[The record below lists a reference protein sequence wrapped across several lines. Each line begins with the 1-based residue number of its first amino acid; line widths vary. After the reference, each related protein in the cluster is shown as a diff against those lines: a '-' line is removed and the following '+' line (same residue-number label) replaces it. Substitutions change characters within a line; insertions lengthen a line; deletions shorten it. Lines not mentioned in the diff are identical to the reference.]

1 MSKNYLNE
9 KENNIMKGFMK
20 KLRKSKM
27 RFMAFAMAFLTLA
40 GTFQNGMITAEA
52 ATPSVIYQAHS
63 SGIGWLGDVANGA
76 TAGTEGQSRA
86 VECVTI
92 EVKGMSGGIRYRVH
106 MAEKGWSDWVYDD
119 RPCGTVGEGRRTEAI
134 EIQLTGEIAKYYD
147 VEYRTHCQNVGW
159 TSWQRSGVAGTTGQ
173 SLRMEA
179 FQVRLVKKASA
190 NTNTNTTVNTGN
202 TNMSTALYGG
212 SGGRL
217 TCGFDG
223 YATTNG
229 RHEGIDFKKGQ
240 NAKVYSLT
248 DGVITK
254 VTEGAEGKDNL
265 STIAIY
271 NQAANKTVVYLH
283 SNPENSLKAGQTV
296 KRGQQ
301 IATESWR
308 GCSKAA
314 DAHTHVE
321 VRNGKKTAAAKSVG
335 DKTLDN
341 SNPSSFWKSQ
351 GYTVK

>member
-1 MSKNYLNE
+1 MSRNYLNGKVE
-9 KENNIMKGFMK
+9 KMMKGLK
-20 KLRKSKM
+20 RRIRKSAASS
-27 RFMAFAMAFLTLA
+27 MAVLMTLLTLA

-52 ATPSVIYQAHS
+52 ATPSVVYQAHS
-63 SGIGWLGDVANGA
+63 SGLGWLGDVSNGA

-119 RPCGTVGEGRRTEAI
+119 RPCGTTGEGRRTEAI
-134 EIQLTGEIAKYYD
+134 EIQLTGEIAKHYD

-190 NTNTNTTVNTGN
+190 NNNTTTTTTGS
-202 TNMSTALYGG
+202 TTMSSALYGT
-212 SGGRL
+212 SGGKI

-223 YATTNG
+223 YTSING
-229 RHEGIDFKKGQ
+229 RHEGVDLKKGQ
-240 NAKVYSLT
+240 DAKVYSLT
-248 DGVITK
+248 DGVITR
-254 VTEGAEGKDNL
+254 VSEGAEGSEGL

-283 SNPENSLKAGQTV
+283 SNPVNSLKAGQTV

-308 GCSKAA
+308 GCAKAK

-321 VRNGKKTAAAKSVG
+321 VRNGKQTGAAKSVG
-335 DKTLDN
+335 DSKLDN
-341 SNPSSFWKSQ
+341 PNPNSFWKSQ